1 MTTIRETPPRNPKA
15 RGTSGVQSESIA
27 IRDAIL
33 RDLTA
38 TERLLVVLRYA
49 EGLTIQEI
57 AEVLG
62 RPVQEV
68 ERRIDRV
75 IALLTGRASQAG
87 ATSPT
92 A

>member
-1 MTTIRETPPRNPKA
+1 MTTIRETPPRTTKA

-38 TERLLVVLRYA
+38 TERLLVVLRFA
-49 EGLTIQEI
+49 EGLTVHEI

-62 RPVQEV
+62 RPTQEV

-87 ATSPT
+87 ATSAT